1 MIVNLELAGKIDCY
15 IERSDKMA
23 FEIYKPRGERQEKA
37 PIVSLSK
44 TSIVLNNIAREKLG
58 TQRIELAYDRASQ
71 TIRIRGVTEGGMEI
85 KKTKVFGKGFFNQFG
100 IDKKGKFEALYEESE
115 NALYAKV

>member
-1 MIVNLELAGKIDCY
+1 M
-15 IERSDKMA
+15 S

-44 TSIVLNNIAREKLG
+44 TSIVLNNVAREKIG
-58 TQRIELAYDRASQ
+58 TSRIELAYDRNGK
-71 TIRIRGVTEGGMEI
+71 TVRIRGVEEGGMEI

-100 IDKKGKFEALYEESE
+100 INRKGKFEASYEPSE
-115 NALYAKV
+115 NSLYVKL